1 MTESIYTVT
10 IRSIYISSIAALI
23 AFMSSIA
30 LSTIISR
37 LSRKYVEIVSS
48 VFEAL
53 VGVPTTVI
61 GLLVYMLLFPKG
73 PLGALKLIYTPY
85 AIIIG
90 EFLVAFPM
98 AYTYMFRH
106 YYTRREKI
114 RELVLSLGCT
124 EKPVFKL
131 LLREL
136 TPILL
141 SAYLVSFSR
150 AMGEL
155 GVALIVGGGIE
166 GYTNVLTTAIAI
178 QTSLGNYEYAIQLG
192 LILVSITVS
201 LVVVLKLL
209 GERVLWRLD

>member
-23 AFMSSIA
+23 AFISSIA

-37 LSRKYVEIVSS
+37 LPRKYVEIVSS

>member
-114 RELVLSLGCT
+114 RELVLITGLH
-124 EKPVFKL
+124 
-131 LLREL
+131 
-136 TPILL
+136 
-141 SAYLVSFSR
+141 
-150 AMGEL
+150 GE
-155 GVALIVGGGIE
+155 
-166 GYTNVLTTAIAI
+166 
-178 QTSLGNYEYAIQLG
+178 TSI
-192 LILVSITVS
+192 
-201 LVVVLKLL
+201 
-209 GERVLWRLD
+209 